1 MNKFTLYIKESYVE
15 LAKKV
20 AWPSWAQL
28 QSSAILVMVASLIFA
43 LVIFVMDLGFKNIM
57 TAIYN
62 MLY

>member
-1 MNKFTLYIKESYVE
+1 MNKLALYIKEAYVE

-20 AWPSWAQL
+20 AWPSWSQL

>member
-1 MNKFTLYIKESYVE
+1 MNKLALYIKESYVE

-20 AWPSWAQL
+20 AWPSWSQL

>member
-1 MNKFTLYIKESYVE
+1 MSKITLYIKESYVE

-20 AWPSWAQL
+20 TWPSWAQL